1 MGISSKLY
9 TFLNLIYRLAIIN
22 LLWLCFTVIGLILFG
37 FFPAT
42 VAMFTVIRKEVLKED
57 MPIFQTFWSTYKQEF
72 LKSNLLGLIL
82 VVIGYI
88 LYIDIVFLK
97 YISGAIQI
105 LYIPVLIMCIVYI
118 LMLLYIFP
126 VYVHYH
132 VTIAQVIK
140 NAFLMMV
147 LYPIITFLMIIFGLV
162 VSYIM
167 FKIPSSIIFFS
178 GSIISYIIMWCANI
192 AFQKNTEKLEKKA
205 ESLSTDHQ

>member
-1 MGISSKLY
+1 MTHQIIQFQLINLPIYKERGETYMGISSKLY

-57 MPIFQTFWSTYKQEF
+57 MQIFQTFWSTYKQEF

-147 LYPIITFLMIIFGLV
+147 LYPIITFLMII
-162 VSYIM
+162 
-167 FKIPSSIIFFS
+167 
-178 GSIISYIIMWCANI
+178 
-192 AFQKNTEKLEKKA
+192 
-205 ESLSTDHQ
+205 

>member
-1 MGISSKLY
+1 
-9 TFLNLIYRLAIIN
+9 
-22 LLWLCFTVIGLILFG
+22 
-37 FFPAT
+37 
-42 VAMFTVIRKEVLKED
+42 
-57 MPIFQTFWSTYKQEF
+57 
-72 LKSNLLGLIL
+72 
-82 VVIGYI
+82 
-88 LYIDIVFLK
+88 
-97 YISGAIQI
+97 
-105 LYIPVLIMCIVYI
+105 
-118 LMLLYIFP
+118 MLLYIFP

-192 AFQKNTEKLEKKA
+192 AFQKNTEKIEKKA